1 MNLILAEKFLL
12 PTKTLV
18 EQDNT
23 VSKILVNATGTNYI
37 PGDVRVFDLGGNGS
51 GLLANFS
58 VDAIG
63 AIER

>member
-1 MNLILAEKFLL
+1 MWSEYVLVSLREQENTISKILILA
-12 PTKTLV
+12 
-18 EQDNT
+18 NG
-23 VSKILVNATGTNYI
+23 ANYV

-63 AIER
+63 TIER